1 MKQARRTGLFSFL
14 MLALALSGCAASV
27 DGEGT
32 GSSPA
37 NLGGEACE
45 TQSSALTSSAASKE
59 VSTDV
64 DEYQLAIDNTQ
75 TEIGGSTCRRV
86 CACCARNGNR
96 FCCSHCRFCSG
107 PIGATDVL
115 SP

>member
-1 MKQARRTGLFSFL
+1 MKQARRSRLFAFVL
-14 MLALALSGCAASV
+14 LALALPGCTAAV
-27 DGEGT
+27 DGEIT
-32 GSSPA
+32 SS
-37 NLGGEACE
+37 
-45 TQSSALTSSAASKE
+45 SSAALCGAAAPCEPIASEPSKE
-59 VSTDV
+59 LTSVPEDDELSVYKMQTDTS
-64 DEYQLAIDNTQ
+64 L
-75 TEIGGSTCRRV
+75 GGSTCRRV